1 MPRLKLGVIFG
12 GRSQEH
18 EISII
23 SARAIVAES
32 DKSRYEVVPLGVSR
46 GGRWL
51 SPRAS
56 ERLLASAPKRCA
68 LPPWSKTLG
77 EPFRLLRAVDAAFP
91 VIHGEN
97 GEDGSLQGLLELA
110 GVPYVG
116 AGVAAS
122 ALGMDKA
129 LQKEEF
135 IRHGLPTPGFVAF
148 LRREWER
155 EPEHCLDAVER
166 ELGYPCFVKP
176 ANGGSS
182 VGITKAHR
190 RDHLAA
196 GLKEAAR
203 YDRKL
208 VVEQAIDGRDI
219 ECSVIGNEEAVAA
232 TPLGE
237 ITPLREFYDYQAKY
251 TDSGTRLT
259 VPADLPPEAAALLR
273 HYAVQA
279 YRAIDCAGMARVD
292 FLVERGSG
300 RVFVSEINTVPGFTP
315 ISMYAKL
322 WIAAGINF
330 PALIDWLVKLALE
343 RHANRGGAKGGPV
356 PEM

>member
-1 MPRLKLGVIFG
+1 VARLKLGVIFG

-23 SARAIVAES
+23 SARAIVAEAG
-32 DKSRYEVVPLGVSR
+32 KSKYEVVPLGISR

-56 ERLLASAPKRCA
+56 ERLLASSPGRRP
-68 LPPWSKTLG
+68 LPPWPKTLG
-77 EPFRLLRAVDAAFP
+77 EPFRLLRGVDVAFP
-91 VIHGEN
+91 LVHGEN

-116 AGVAAS
+116 AGVTAS
-122 ALGMDKA
+122 AIGMDKV

-135 IRHGLPTPGFVAF
+135 LRHGLPTPAFVAF
-148 LRREWER
+148 LRHEWER
-155 EPEHCLDAVER
+155 EPERCLDAVEGT
-166 ELGYPCFVKP
+166 LGFPCFVKP

-182 VGITKAHR
+182 VGITKAR
-190 RDHLAA
+190 QRDQLAA
-196 GLKEAAR
+196 GFTEAAR

-208 VVEQAIDGRDI
+208 LAEQAIDGRDI
-219 ECSVIGNEEAVAA
+219 ECSVIGNDDPVAA

-237 ITPLREFYDYQAKY
+237 ITPLREFYDYEAKY
-251 TDSGTRLT
+251 VDGCTQLT
-259 VPADLPPEAAALLR
+259 IPAGLPPEAAALLR

-292 FLVERGSG
+292 FMVERGTG
-300 RVFVSEINTVPGFTP
+300 RVFVSEINTIPGFTP
-315 ISMYAKL
+315 ISMYPKL
-322 WIAAGINF
+322 WAAAGISF
-330 PALIDWLVKLALE
+330 PALVDWLVKLALE
-343 RHANRGGAKGGPV
+343 RHGTRGGAKGGPV
-356 PEM
+356 PGM